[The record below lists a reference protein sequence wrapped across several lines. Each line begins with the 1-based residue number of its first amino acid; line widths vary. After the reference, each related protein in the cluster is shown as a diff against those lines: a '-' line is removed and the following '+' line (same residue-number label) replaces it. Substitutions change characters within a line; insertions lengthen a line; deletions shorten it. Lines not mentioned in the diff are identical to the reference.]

1 MAVTNDVTPCATSDH
16 PREVLHQMQHLLNVV
31 EDHGTQLHMKFG
43 QNKCKLLIS
52 GRTTKIKSVQS
63 LLQSEPELLTF
74 YGRPVQ
80 TVEEQY
86 VHIGVPQATFK
97 QSQMMTDYRIK
108 KGQNMFYKLQ
118 GSTKNALCG
127 VSPLSNRKMF
137 LSYHQPSFLYG
148 TDTIQ
153 LNLTD
158 INRLEVKY
166 RKVIKCMLSLP
177 DCTTSAVVYLSA
189 GLLPASA
196 RRDVEILGLPG
207 QLAGCD
213 RCTKHQAYNRKHTHF
228 L

>member
-1 MAVTNDVTPCATSDH
+1 MP
-16 PREVLHQMQHLLNVV
+16 
-31 EDHGTQLHMKFG
+31 
-43 QNKCKLLIS
+43 
-52 GRTTKIKSVQS
+52 
-63 LLQSEPELLTF
+63 
-74 YGRPVQ
+74 
-80 TVEEQY
+80 
-86 VHIGVPQATFK
+86 
-97 QSQMMTDYRIK
+97 
-108 KGQNMFYKLQ
+108 
-118 GSTKNALCG
+118 
-127 VSPLSNRKMF
+127 
-137 LSYHQPSFLYG
+137 
-148 TDTIQ
+148 